1 MAHPV
6 AIVACHRGFQHMRSR
21 LALLVIPGLLLAM
34 LPGSVSAAPGAS
46 SADAAA
52 ARERARVMA
61 YWTPQRMA
69 NAKPR
74 DFVFDPVR
82 GYTPAAKPPGTG
94 GPGGGGGGGG
104 TTTIVTG
111 KSYTSTNAAVYRITG
126 RALFTIGGGDYICSG
141 AAVADTSNA
150 TSTILTAGHC
160 TMENDGSTWATNWMF
175 IPEFDAAPTY
185 SCAST
190 KHGCWVATALYGD
203 SEFLN
208 AGGFNNQAVAHDWA
222 FAVVGA
228 GGKNGTTQLDSLG
241 SFGIQFA
248 GPAKGTTLA
257 AFGYPAAGKYRGNDL
272 VYCQGPI
279 GEDANSANLTWS
291 MGCDMT
297 GGSSGGPWLSGD
309 YTGTGAALR
318 SLNSYGYSGIK
329 NMYGPKFNAE
339 TQDAYNAANSGSMPG
354 GVVRTTVLGNGY

>member
-1 MAHPV
+1 
-6 AIVACHRGFQHMRSR
+6 MRSR

-46 SADAAA
+46 AADAAA

-69 NAKPR
+69 NATPR

-104 TTTIVTG
+104 GGTTVVTG
-111 KSYTSTNAAVYRITG
+111 ASYTNTSAAVYRITG
-126 RALFTIGGGDYICSG
+126 RVLFTIGGGDYICSG
-141 AAVADTSNA
+141 AAVNDTSA
-150 TSTILTAGHC
+150 STSIVLTAGHC

-175 IPEFDAAPTY
+175 IPEFDAAPSY
-185 SCAST
+185 SCGAT

-203 SEFLN
+203 GEFLH
-208 AGGFNNQAVAHDWA
+208 AGGFNTEAVAHDWA
-222 FAVVGA
+222 FAVVGP
-228 GGKNGTTQLDSLG
+228 GGRNGTTQLDSLG
-241 SFGIQFA
+241 AFGIQFS

-257 AFGYPAAGKYRGNDL
+257 AFGYPAAGKYKGRDL

-279 GEDANSANLTWS
+279 GEDALSDNRTWS

-309 YTGTGAALR
+309 VRTTGAVLR
-318 SLNSYGYSGIK
+318 SLNSYGYSGIR
-329 NMYGPKFNAE
+329 NMYGPKF
-339 TQDAYNAANSGSMPG
+339 DADTEAAYEAARTGAASPSSGTD
-354 GVVRTTVLGNGY
+354 GVVRTTALGSGF